1 MLRSLTRWPLMS
13 TSITESHAIV
23 IVGTTGVGK
32 SQLAVTLAERYNG
45 EIINGDALQMYDGLP
60 IATNKLPIAE
70 RKSIPHHLL
79 GCIRLEEE
87 TWTVGK
93 YVRSATAVIE
103 DVIARGKLPIVVG
116 GTHYYTQSLLFEDS
130 LIKTGPTEHLSAEAQ
145 EKRWPILGATPK
157 EMLEWLRVVDPEI
170 AARWHPNDRRKI
182 RHSLEVYF
190 TSGRKPSDVYRE
202 QQRASSKSMPRHDIV
217 SENTSQETKDAGRSS
232 SPMRFNPL
240 ILWVHA
246 DLDKLSSGLD
256 RRVDQMVDTGLIDE
270 VRSMHG
276 HLQTQERSG
285 TLVDQSR
292 GIWTAIGF
300 KELLPYVLA
309 CAGAEITVRK
319 AEGLKK
325 QAIELTKTATRQY
338 AKQQQRWIRG
348 KLLRALQEND
358 TLEKL
363 IILDGTELSQWLQN
377 VEAIAVDAVDAFLKG
392 DPLPK
397 STLLPTLSK
406 DILVPKAKGHIKA
419 RYCDICNI
427 TMMTQQE
434 WDAHPRSKKH
444 RKAARTPVD
453 WQALYPRAHHQDNLP
468 EHDDR

>member
-1 MLRSLTRWPLMS
+1 MTRLRLV
-13 TSITESHAIV
+13 V

-32 SQLAVTLAERYNG
+32 SQLAVALAEKHNG
-45 EIINGDALQMYDGLP
+45 EVINGDALQIYDGLP

-87 TWTVGK
+87 TWAVGK

-130 LIKTGPTEHLSAEAQ
+130 LIENGPTEGLSAEAQ
-145 EKRWPILGATPK
+145 EKRWPILRAPPN
-157 EMLEWLRVVDPEI
+157 EMLERLRLVDPEM

-202 QQRASSKSMPRHDIV
+202 QQRARSNYLSGHDIV
-217 SENTSQETKDAGRSS
+217 SENTGREIKDAGQSS
-232 SPMRFNPL
+232 SPLRFNPL
-240 ILWVHA
+240 ILWIHA
-246 DLDKLSSGLD
+246 DLDKLSSRLD
-256 RRVDQMVDTGLIDE
+256 ERVDQMVDTGLIDE
-270 VRSMHG
+270 VQSMLG
-276 HLQTQERSG
+276 HLQAQKRSG
-285 TLVDQSR
+285 KSVDQSR

-300 KELLPYVLA
+300 KELLPYVSA

-319 AEGLKK
+319 SEESKK
-325 QAIELTKTATRQY
+325 QAIELTKTSTRQY
-338 AKQQQRWIRG
+338 AKRQQRWIRG

-358 TLEKL
+358 ALENL
-363 IILDGTELSQWLQN
+363 IILDGNELSQRLQN
-377 VEAIAVDAVDAFLKG
+377 VEAIAVDAVNAFLKG

-397 STLLPTLSK
+397 STLLPTLIK

-419 RYCDICNI
+419 RYCDMCKI

-434 WDAHPRSKKH
+434 WDAHLRSKKH
-444 RKAARTPVD
+444 RKATRIPVD
-453 WQALYPRAHHQDNLP
+453 WQALYPRADHEDNLP
-468 EHDDR
+468 DHDDR